1 MSLYKNNVSNGKK
14 TNSNNFL
21 LKMIVFKSLIFLC
34 CTIFVSSIEI
44 ISQVSNL
51 TNDCYITQYSQV
63 ANALSKCTN
72 IVIDSLVVPS
82 GITLDLKL
90 KDGAILAF
98 KGTTTFEVG
107 YNDITLMTISGNNIN
122 VFGESGSLIH
132 GQGEKYWD
140 GQGGSG
146 VKKPK
151 LFQIHDVNHA
161 VFKNINLK
169 NCPLFC
175 LSIVKATDLSIDGF
189 KADCSEGDSGS
200 AHVGRN
206 TDGIGISWSS
216 NVRINNVFIHNQ
228 DQCLYVNQGSNM
240 VFTNIHCVNSNGICA
255 TAGFAEDNYEENTT
269 KNITFHNCVMEG
281 GLTGVQ
287 IIAMANGGP
296 GEISDITFQNVKL
309 VGVRQQGIFV
319 EMDYGNAGHLNNNI
333 EVKNLKMSQ
342 IYGTV
347 ADGAR
352 QIYIKCGAKCHDWTF
367 SNINLTG
374 GGTPN
379 SCNYVP
385 AGFSC

>member
-1 MSLYKNNVSNGKK
+1 
-14 TNSNNFL
+14 
-21 LKMIVFKSLIFLC
+21 MIVFKSLIFLC
-34 CTIFVSSIEI
+34 CTIFVSSTEI

-63 ANALSKCTN
+63 ANALSKCTS

-82 GITLDLKL
+82 GKTLDLKL

-107 YNDITLMTISGNNIN
+107 YNDVYLMTISGNNIN

-146 VKKPK
+146 GVTKPK
-151 LFQIHDVNHA
+151 LFLIQDVNHG

-169 NCPLFC
+169 NCPMFC
-175 LSIVKATDLSIDGF
+175 TTILKSNYVTIDGF

-206 TDGIGISWSS
+206 TDGIGIAWCT
-216 NVRINNVFIHNQ
+216 NLYINNVFIHNQ

-255 TAGFAEDNYEENTT
+255 TAGYSQTSYEENTT

-287 IIAMANGGP
+287 ILAKWNAGL

-319 EMDYGNAGHLNNNI
+319 EMDSGNTGHINNNI

-347 ADGAR
+347 EGNGAR
-352 QIYIKCGAKCHDWTF
+352 AIYIKCGAKCHDWIF
-367 SNINLTG
+367 SNINVSG